1 MIRYNVSE
9 AKAKF
14 SAVMESVEA
23 GNSVTLCKRNRP
35 VATLQPVA
43 SAPTDEVKRH
53 HTRIGWAS
61 GKVRIHDDL
70 EKPALPES
78 VWEMLS

>member
-1 MIRYNVSE
+1 MIKYNGSE

-23 GNSVTLCKRNRP
+23 GNAVTLCKRNRP
-35 VATLQPVA
+35 VARLEPVKDGA
-43 SAPTDEVKRH
+43 SVDTKRH

-61 GKVRIHDDL
+61 GNVRIHDDL
-70 EKPALPES
+70 EEPALPES
-78 VWEMLS
+78 EWGMLS

>member
-1 MIRYNVSE
+1 MIRYNLSE

-23 GNSVTLCKRNRP
+23 GNSVTLCKRNQP
-35 VATLQPVA
+35 VATLQPLPR
-43 SAPTDEVKRH
+43 SPSTTSQRH

-61 GKVRIHDDL
+61 GTIRIHDDL
-70 EKPALPES
+70 EKPALPS
-78 VWEMLS
+78 SDWEMLS

>member
-35 VATLQPVA
+35 VATLQPL
-43 SAPTDEVKRH
+43 PHNPPPIPQRH

-61 GKVRIHDDL
+61 GTIKIHGDL
-70 EKPALPES
+70 EEPALPAS
-78 VWEMLS
+78 DWEMLS